1 MNEALIPLEAG
12 AQSQNP
18 TRIVVHAMAEYIE
31 TDPHD
36 YHALDYLRLL
46 GLSAHAFITPSGVVI
61 RSRLDNEGAYHAK
74 GFNVDSLGIE
84 FLVPGVHTY
93 LTFFN
98 TIKKK
103 YLTRVQYLAGV
114 ELVRDWKIQYGIT
127 QMDRHSELSPER
139 KADPGRGFPW
149 NRFLE
154 DTGFTGVIAV

>member
-18 TRIVVHAMAEYIE
+18 SRIIVHAMAEYME

-36 YHALDYLRLL
+36 YQAVDYLRLL

-74 GFNVDSLGIE
+74 GFNVDSLGVE

-93 LTFFN
+93 TTFFK

-103 YLTRVQYLAGV
+103 YLTGAQYRAGV
-114 ELVRDWKIQYGIT
+114 DLVLEWKMRHQIT
-127 QMDRHSELSPER
+127 RIDRHSDLSPGR
-139 KADPGRGFPW
+139 KSDPGRGFPW

-154 DTGFTGVIAV
+154 DTGFSALITA